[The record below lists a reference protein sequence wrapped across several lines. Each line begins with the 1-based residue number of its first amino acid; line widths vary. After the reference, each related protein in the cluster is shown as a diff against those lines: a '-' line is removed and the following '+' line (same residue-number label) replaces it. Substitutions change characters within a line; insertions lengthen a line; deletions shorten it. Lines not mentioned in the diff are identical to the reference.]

1 MSYLG
6 LLVDSTPVVRLFP
19 VEGFVAVLSDSAI
32 VVAISICGR
41 IPVFVVT
48 NFCKISQL
56 ISLGEE
62 DSVLVRKERS

>member
-1 MSYLG
+1 M
-6 LLVDSTPVVRLFP
+6 
-19 VEGFVAVLSDSAI
+19 AI
-32 VVAISICGR
+32 PICGR

-62 DSVLVRKERS
+62 DPVLVEKRKEPIEGYLNALDVCNGVTYVGFVIS